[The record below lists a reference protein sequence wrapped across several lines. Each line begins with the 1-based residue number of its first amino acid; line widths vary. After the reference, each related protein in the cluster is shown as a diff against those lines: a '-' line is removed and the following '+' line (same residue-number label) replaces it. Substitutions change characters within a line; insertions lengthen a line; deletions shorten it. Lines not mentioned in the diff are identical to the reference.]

1 MWERKTNPLRNMGG
15 TSIRCPKDHTQLLEQ
30 EIGMGVGQLLV
41 LENFN
46 VHHRLLVFRANM
58 VPFQDLTFWNVPP
71 HPPLHPVYPPHSY
84 RRQLPPPWGIQ
95 SSLATS
101 ALKPVGTLIITVP
114 PWRAWPASPSFPGG
128 LPSSLQL
135 PIPRNPIARHC
146 DWTVKKRRAFNPVVR
161 WIPFYLSAGSE
172 FLTFII

>member
-58 VPFQDLTFWNVPP
+58 VPFPR
-71 HPPLHPVYPPHSY
+71 SY
-84 RRQLPPPWGIQ
+84 ILECSSTSSAPSCLPT
-95 SSLATS
+95 SLLQTAVATS
-101 ALKPVGTLIITVP
+101 MRTPEFSGHLCSQASGHLDNHCPTMTGLTGLSII
-114 PWRAWPASPSFPGG
+114 PWRSPQQPTAAHSPQ
-128 LPSSLQL
+128 PY
-135 PIPRNPIARHC
+135 C
-146 DWTVKKRRAFNPVVR
+146 
-161 WIPFYLSAGSE
+161 
-172 FLTFII
+172 